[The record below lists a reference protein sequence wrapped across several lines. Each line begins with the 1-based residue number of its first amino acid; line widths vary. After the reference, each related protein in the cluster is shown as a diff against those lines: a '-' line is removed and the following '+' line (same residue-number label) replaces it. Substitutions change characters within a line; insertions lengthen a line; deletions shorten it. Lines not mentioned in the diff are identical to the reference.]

1 MKQIDKRVQEIVDY
15 LNNYEFIEKLMKE
28 IDKDIR
34 KSLRTSKNK
43 CFKQPPKPE
52 T

>member
-1 MKQIDKRVQEIVDY
+1 MKRIDKRVQEIVDY
-15 LNNYEFIEKLMKE
+15 LNNYEVIEKLMKG

-43 CFKQPPKPE
+43 GYKQPPKPE